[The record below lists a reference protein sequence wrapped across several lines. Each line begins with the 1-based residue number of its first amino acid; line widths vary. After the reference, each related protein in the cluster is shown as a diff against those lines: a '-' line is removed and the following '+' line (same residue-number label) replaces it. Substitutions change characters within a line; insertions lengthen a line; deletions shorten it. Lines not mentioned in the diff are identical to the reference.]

1 MKNALEG
8 KKVLMILVLVI
19 IIILILFFT
28 IQMYTYTDQHAP
40 SVTYKIRINKITK
53 TLNGKF
59 YHSCSAADC
68 DSTTYKYSIKLTKDE
83 YKKIMKLWDDKESLS
98 PILESLCED
107 DEIFYKS
114 FEDSRE
120 ESQEDY
126 NKLDLNSDG
135 KITSREFANQW
146 LSDVIN
152 EIENY

>member
-1 MKNALEG
+1 M
-8 KKVLMILVLVI
+8 KKVLKGKGFLIILVLVI
-19 IIILILFFT
+19 IIMLILFFT

-59 YHSCSAADC
+59 YHSCSAVDC
-68 DSTTYKYSIKLTKDE
+68 DSTAYKYFIKLTKDE

-98 PILESLCED
+98 PILESLCKN

-114 FEDSRE
+114 FEDSSE
-120 ESQEDY
+120 ESIEDY

-146 LSDVIN
+146 LIDVIN
-152 EIENY
+152 ERENY